1 MGQTYIEPSF
11 DDRLISASLQAYGK
25 LSEPAVVVKVRE
37 ADQGVAKDAI
47 EAARSKFKDAF
58 GKDGPDATLD
68 TKAFLPAAGTEKE
81 GENSWYALSSFCSD
95 VAPCFTRYY

>member
-1 MGQTYIEPSF
+1 MSMSL
-11 DDRLISASLQAYGK
+11 LITAHDMHMQAYAK

-47 EAARSKFKDAF
+47 EAARTKYKDAF

-68 TKAFLPAAGTEKE
+68 TKTFLPPAGTDKE
-81 GENSWYALSSFCSD
+81 GENSW
-95 VAPCFTRYY
+95 